1 MNHRGKILVVDDE
14 PNARAALAELLSGE
28 GYDVETAVDGLH
40 ALPKLD
46 KFAPDLI
53 LTDLEMPGLDGF
65 GLIRKV
71 KERDPEPAV
80 VVMSALPAH
89 DVAAEL
95 RSGTAGYLLK
105 PINLRNLFHVIEH
118 AIARPLHSG
127 PATQ

>member
-28 GYDVETAVDGLH
+28 GYDVETAVDGLQ

-95 RSGTAGYLLK
+95 RSGTVGYLLK
-105 PINLRNLFHVIEH
+105 PINLRKLFHVIES